1 MLHTYRM
8 REDIKFDEVG
18 QKYIVY
24 GIDAIDADGTV
35 LKITMVAD
43 RDLLVENHKGVIR
56 YTDQLIRL
64 HSDHGVVRIEGEG
77 LQLSE
82 FAMERAYIRGSVF
95 GWQIEEKGFRDLS

>member
-1 MLHTYRM
+1 MKKGKQ
-8 REDIKFDEVG
+8 RETKKHNIKQRLFQFLDFP
-18 QKYIVY
+18 
-24 GIDAIDADGTV
+24 ADADGTV